1 MGNEVFN
8 ESNPYHYQVRITEPK
23 PGESGIYRRP
33 DSVNGLAKRNYTG
46 TFTQLECIEYY
57 MERRPNSNFLG
68 AREYN
73 PTTKKYGKYVWK
85 SYAEVYELAKCF
97 AHGIRKL
104 NLCPDIPVDDEILGK
119 GIKMKFLGFLA
130 QSRVEW
136 MIGNFGCQFDTI
148 TIIPLYETLGINSIE
163 YILKQTELTD
173 IFAETN
179 SLELILKLKELDK
192 IGNVKNIIYLRC
204 NNEKE
209 NWEENKEKLKNLGF
223 NLIDYDTI
231 ISTGKKCIED
241 KEELNLKKV
250 QPEDIYL
257 ICYTSGT
264 TDNPKGVMVSAQNIS
279 LTQNWMYNTGY
290 HATERDSMLHF
301 LPLSHL
307 MEHMVFT
314 VNLVL
319 GAQVGYYSGSND
331 RLIEDAQELRPTMF
345 CAVPRIYE
353 KIHQLVLDTVSK
365 KGAFY
370 KKLFD
375 KALAIKLYNYEKYG
389 RLSHDFFDPIFF
401 NKIKNILGGRVV
413 YMFTAS
419 AAMDISM
426 MQNLKVMLGAG
437 FAQGYGQTEG
447 TGSAIISSYNDTNSW
462 RVGGVCNTLEL
473 KLVDLPD
480 INYLS
485 TDVNPKTGAPEP
497 KGEVCSRGQFI
508 MKGYFKDMKHYR
520 ESVDDD
526 GWLHSGD
533 VGVILGGQG
542 NVVKIIDRVKNLFK
556 LSQGEYVAPDKVQKI
571 LMNSKYVNQLFLHG
585 ESLYNYAIA
594 LVYPELNE
602 CIAFLKE
609 GKKLGDIDYDK
620 ITYKDLPENKIM
632 EKEIAKDC
640 DRVGRQYG
648 LKGFEIPKKIRIIS
662 EGFTPQNNLMTATL
676 KLKLTDIRVKY
687 IDVLKK
693 LYEEKL

>member
-1 MGNEVFN
+1 
-8 ESNPYHYQVRITEPK
+8 
-23 PGESGIYRRP
+23 
-33 DSVNGLAKRNYTG
+33 
-46 TFTQLECIEYY
+46 
-57 MERRPNSNFLG
+57 
-68 AREYN
+68 
-73 PTTKKYGKYVWK
+73 
-85 SYAEVYELAKCF
+85 
-97 AHGIRKL
+97 
-104 NLCPDIPVDDEILGK
+104 
-119 GIKMKFLGFLA
+119 MKFLGFLA
-130 QSRVEW
+130 KTRLEW
-136 MIGNFGCQFDTI
+136 IVGNFGCQFDTI

-173 IFAETN
+173 IFVETN
-179 SLELILKLKELDK
+179 SLELLLKLKETNQ
-192 IGNVKNIIYLRC
+192 IGNIKNIIYLLC
-204 NNEKE
+204 DEEKP
-209 NWEENKEKLKNLGF
+209 NIEETKEKLKNYGF
-223 NLIDYDTI
+223 NLISYDTLI
-231 ISTGKKCIED
+231 ATGKKCLEA
-241 KEELNLKKV
+241 KENFNLKKV
-250 QPEDIYL
+250 KPDDIYL

-264 TDNPKGVMVSAQNIS
+264 TDNPKGVMVAAKNIA
-279 LTQNWMYNTGY
+279 LTPNWMYNTGF
-290 HATERDSMLHF
+290 HPTEEDSMLHC
-301 LPLSHL
+301 LPLSHI
-307 MEHMVFT
+307 MEHMMFTISLVF
-314 VNLVL
+314 
-319 GAQVGYYSGSND
+319 GAQIGYYSGSSN
-331 RLIEDAQELRPTMF
+331 RFIEDIQALHPTMLV
-345 CAVPRIYE
+345 AVPRIFERIYRL
-353 KIHQLVLDTVSK
+353 ILDTVNK

-389 RLSHDFFDPIFF
+389 RLNHDFFDPIFF

-419 AAMDISM
+419 AAMDTSM

-485 TDVNPKTGAPEP
+485 TDVNPKTGVPEP
-497 KGEVCSRGQFI
+497 KGEICTRGQFI

-520 ESVDDD
+520 ESVDEG

-533 VGVILGGQG
+533 VGAILTNQG
-542 NVVKIIDRVKNLFK
+542 NVLILIDRIKNLFK

-609 GKKLGDIDYDK
+609 NQKMGDIDYDR
-620 ITYKDLPENKIM
+620 ITYDDLCGNKIM
-632 EKEIAKDC
+632 EEEIAKDC
-640 DRVGRQYG
+640 NIFGRNFG
-648 LKGFEIPKKIRIIS
+648 LKGFEIPKKIRIIN
-662 EGFTPQNNLMTATL
+662 EGFTPQNNLMTPTL
-676 KLKLTDIRVKY
+676 KFKLKEIRMKY
-687 IDVLKK
+687 KDVLKK
-693 LYEEKL
+693 LYQEKP

>member
-1 MGNEVFN
+1 MV
-8 ESNPYHYQVRITEPK
+8 
-23 PGESGIYRRP
+23 
-33 DSVNGLAKRNYTG
+33 
-46 TFTQLECIEYY
+46 
-57 MERRPNSNFLG
+57 
-68 AREYN
+68 
-73 PTTKKYGKYVWK
+73 
-85 SYAEVYELAKCF
+85 
-97 AHGIRKL
+97 
-104 NLCPDIPVDDEILGK
+104 
-119 GIKMKFLGFLA
+119 
-130 QSRVEW
+130 
-136 MIGNFGCQFDTI
+136 GNFGCQFDTI
-148 TIIPLYETLGINSIE
+148 TIVPLYETLGIDSIQ
-163 YILKQTELTD
+163 YILNQTELTD

-179 SLELILKLKELDK
+179 SLELILKLKELNK
-192 IGNVKNIIYLRC
+192 IGKVKNIIYLHC
-204 NNEKE
+204 DQEKP
-209 NWEENKEKLKNLGF
+209 NLEETKEKLKNQGF
-223 NLIDYDTI
+223 NLISYETI
-231 ISTGKKCIED
+231 LSTGKKCIED

-389 RLSHDFFDPIFF
+389 RLTHALFDRIFF
-401 NKIKNILGGRVV
+401 NKLKNLLGGRVE
-413 YMFTAS
+413 YMLTAS
-419 AAMDISM
+419 AAMDKSM
-426 MQNLKVMLGAG
+426 MQELKVMLNVG

-447 TGSAIISSYNDTNSW
+447 SGSAFVSSYVDTLS
-462 RVGGVCNTLEL
+462 GTIGTVCNTLEL
-473 KLVDLPD
+473 KLVDLPE
-480 INYLS
+480 INYVS

-497 KGEVCSRGQFI
+497 KGEVCSRGPFI
-508 MKGYFKDMKHYR
+508 LKGYFKDMKHYK
-520 ESVDDD
+520 ESVDED

-542 NVVKIIDRVKNLFK
+542 NVLKIIDRVKNLFK

-585 ESLYNYAIA
+585 ESLFNYAIA
-594 LVYPELNE
+594 LVYPDLNE

-609 GKKLGDIDYDK
+609 NKKLGDIDYDK
-620 ITYKDLPENKIM
+620 LTYNDICGNKIM
-632 EKEIAKDC
+632 EKEIVKDC
-640 DRVGRQYG
+640 DVVGRKLG
-648 LKGFEIPKKIRIIS
+648 LKGFELPKKIRIIN
-662 EGFTPQNNLMTATL
+662 EGFTPQNNLMTSTTL
-676 KLKLTDIRVKY
+676 KMKLKEIRAKY
-687 IDVLKK
+687 KDVLKE
-693 LYEEKL
+693 LYQEKL

>member
-1 MGNEVFN
+1 
-8 ESNPYHYQVRITEPK
+8 
-23 PGESGIYRRP
+23 
-33 DSVNGLAKRNYTG
+33 
-46 TFTQLECIEYY
+46 
-57 MERRPNSNFLG
+57 
-68 AREYN
+68 
-73 PTTKKYGKYVWK
+73 VWK
-85 SYAEVYELAKCF
+85 SYAEIYELAKCF
-97 AHGIRKL
+97 AHGVAKF
-104 NLCPDIPVDDEILGK
+104 NLCPDILVDDEILGK

-130 QSRVEW
+130 KTRVEW
-136 MIGNFGCQFDTI
+136 MIGNFGCQFNNI

-179 SLELILKLKELDK
+179 SLELIVKLKESGQ
-192 IGNVKNIIYLRC
+192 IGNVKNIIYLHC
-204 NNEKE
+204 DEEKP
-209 NWEENKEKLKNLGF
+209 NLEETKEKLKNLGF
-223 NLIDYDTI
+223 NLISYDTI
-231 ISTGKKCIED
+231 ISTGKKCIEE
-241 KEELNLKKV
+241 KENLNLKKT
-250 QPEDIYL
+250 QPDDIYL

-264 TDNPKGVMVSAQNIS
+264 TDNPKGVMVPAKNIC
-279 LTQNWMYNTGY
+279 LTQSWMYNTGY
-290 HATERDSMLHF
+290 HASGEDSMLHY

-307 MEHMVFT
+307 MEHMIFT

-319 GAQVGYYSGSND
+319 GVQVGYYSGSND
-331 RLIEDAQELRPTMF
+331 RLIEDAQALRPTMF
-345 CAVPRIYE
+345 VAVPRIFE
-353 KIHQLVLDTVSK
+353 RIHQSILDMASK

-389 RLSHDFFDPIFF
+389 TLSHALFDPIFF
-401 NKIKNILGGRVV
+401 NKAKNLLGGRVA
-413 YMFTAS
+413 YMLSAS
-419 AAMDISM
+419 AAMDRSM
-426 MQNLKVMLGAG
+426 MQNLRVMLGVG

-447 TGSAIISSYNDTNSW
+447 SGSAIVSSIYDT
-462 RVGGVCNTLEL
+462 VGGNIGSVCNTLEL
-473 KLVDLPD
+473 KLVDLPEV
-480 INYLS
+480 NYLS

-609 GKKLGDIDYDK
+609 NQKMGDIDYDR
-620 ITYKDLPENKIM
+620 ITYDDLCGNKIM
-632 EKEIAKDC
+632 EEEIAKDC
-640 DRVGRQYG
+640 NIFGRNFG
-648 LKGFEIPKKIRIIS
+648 LKGFEIPKKIRIIN
-662 EGFTPQNNLMTATL
+662 EGFTPQNNLMTPTL
-676 KLKLTDIRVKY
+676 KFKLKEIRMKY
-687 IDVLKK
+687 KDVLKK
-693 LYEEKL
+693 LYQEKP

>member
-1 MGNEVFN
+1 MGSDAFN
-8 ESNPYHYQVRITEPK
+8 DSNPYQYAVRITDPK
-23 PGESGIYRRP
+23 PGESGIYVRP
-33 DSVNGLAKRNYTG
+33 DCANGLAQRNYIG
-46 TFTQLECIEYY
+46 KFTQLECLEYHKDT
-57 MERRPNSNFLG
+57 RPNGNFLG
-68 AREYN
+68 SREYN

-85 SYAEVYELAKCF
+85 SYSEIHYLAKCF
-97 AHGIRKL
+97 AYGIAKF
-104 NLCPDIPVDDEILGK
+104 NLCPEIRVDDPMLGNN
-119 GIKMKFLGFLA
+119 IKMKFLGFLA
-130 QSRVEW
+130 RTRVEW
-136 MIGNFGCQFDTI
+136 MVGNFGCQFDTI
-148 TIIPLYETLGINSIE
+148 TIVPLYETLGIDSIQ
-163 YILKQTELTD
+163 YILNQTELTD

-179 SLELILKLKELDK
+179 SLELILKLKELNK
-192 IGNVKNIIYLRC
+192 IGKVKNIIYLHC
-204 NNEKE
+204 DQEKP
-209 NWEENKEKLKNLGF
+209 NLEETKEKLKNQGF
-223 NLIDYDTI
+223 NLISYETI
-231 ISTGKKCIED
+231 LKKKKKCIED

-389 RLSHDFFDPIFF
+389 RLTHALFDRIFF
-401 NKIKNILGGRVV
+401 NKLKNLLGGRVE
-413 YMFTAS
+413 YMLTAS
-419 AAMDISM
+419 AAMDKSM
-426 MQNLKVMLGAG
+426 MQELKVMLNVG

-447 TGSAIISSYNDTNSW
+447 SGSAFVSSYVDTLS
-462 RVGGVCNTLEL
+462 GTIGTVCNTLEL
-473 KLVDLPD
+473 KLVDLPE
-480 INYLS
+480 INYVS

-497 KGEVCSRGQFI
+497 KGEVCSRGPFI
-508 MKGYFKDMKHYR
+508 LKGYFKDMKHYK
-520 ESVDDD
+520 ESVDED

-542 NVVKIIDRVKNLFK
+542 NVLKIIDRVKNLFK

-585 ESLYNYAIA
+585 ESLFNYAIA
-594 LVYPELNE
+594 LVYPDLNE

-609 GKKLGDIDYDK
+609 NKKLGDIDYDK
-620 ITYKDLPENKIM
+620 LTYNDICGNKIM
-632 EKEIAKDC
+632 EKEIVKDC
-640 DRVGRQYG
+640 DVVGRKLG
-648 LKGFEIPKKIRIIS
+648 LKGFELPKKIRIIN
-662 EGFTPQNNLMTATL
+662 EGFTPQNNLMTSTL
-676 KLKLTDIRVKY
+676 KMKLKEIRAKY
-687 IDVLKK
+687 KDVLKE
-693 LYEEKL
+693 LYQEKL

>member
-1 MGNEVFN
+1 MGSDSFN
-8 ESNPYHYQVRITEPK
+8 DSNPYQYAVRITDPK
-23 PGESGIYRRP
+23 PGESGIYVRP
-33 DSVNGLAKRNYTG
+33 DSVNGLAKRNYIEK
-46 TFTQLECIEYY
+46 FTQLECLEYHKDN
-57 MERRPNSNFLG
+57 RPTANFLG
-68 AREYN
+68 SREYN
-73 PTTKKYGKYVWK
+73 RSTKKYGKYVWK
-85 SYAEVYELAKCF
+85 SYSQIWELAKCF
-97 AHGIRKL
+97 AYGIAKF
-104 NLCPDIPVDDEILGK
+104 NLCPEISVDDEILGK

-130 QSRVEW
+130 RTRMEW
-136 MIGNFGCQFDTI
+136 MIANFGCQFDTI

-173 IFAETN
+173 IFVETN
-179 SLELILKLKELDK
+179 SLILILKLKESNQ
-192 IGNVKNIIYLRC
+192 IGNIKNIIYLHC
-204 NNEKE
+204 DEEKP
-209 NWEENKEKLKNLGF
+209 NIEETKEKLKNYGF
-223 NLIDYDTI
+223 NLISYDTLI
-231 ISTGKKCIED
+231 ATGKKCLEQ
-241 KEELNLKKV
+241 KENFNLKKI
-250 QPEDIYL
+250 QPDDIYL

-264 TDNPKGVMVSAQNIS
+264 TDNPKGVMVAAKNIA
-279 LTQNWMYNTGY
+279 LTPNWMYNTGF
-290 HATERDSMLHF
+290 HPTEEDSMLHC
-301 LPLSHL
+301 LPLSHI
-307 MEHMVFT
+307 MEHMMFTISLVF
-314 VNLVL
+314 
-319 GAQVGYYSGSND
+319 GAQIGYYSGSSD
-331 RLIEDAQELRPTMF
+331 RFIEDIQALHPTMLV
-345 CAVPRIYE
+345 AVPRIFERIYRL
-353 KIHQLVLDTVSK
+353 ILDTVNK

-485 TDVNPKTGAPEP
+485 TDVNPKTGVPEP
-497 KGEVCSRGQFI
+497 KGEICTRGQFI
-508 MKGYFKDMKHYR
+508 MKGYFKDMKRYR
-520 ESVDDD
+520 EFVDEG

-533 VGVILGGQG
+533 VGAILTNQG
-542 NVVKIIDRVKNLFK
+542 NVLILIDRIKNLFK

-585 ESLYNYAIA
+585 ESLYNYPIA

-602 CIAFLKE
+602 CISFLKE
-609 GKKLGDIDYDK
+609 NKKLGNIDYDR
-620 ITYKDLPENKIM
+620 ITYDDLCGNKIM
-632 EKEIAKDC
+632 EEEIVKDC
-640 DRVGRQYG
+640 NIFGRKLG
-648 LKGFEIPKKIRIIS
+648 LKD
-662 EGFTPQNNLMTATL
+662 L
-676 KLKLTDIRVKY
+676 KY
-687 IDVLKK
+687 LKK
-693 LYEEKL
+693 

>member
-1 MGNEVFN
+1 MGSDAFN
-8 ESNPYHYQVRITEPK
+8 ESNPYQYQIFKTKPK
-23 PGESGIYRRP
+23 PGETGILVRP
-33 DSVNGLAKRNYTG
+33 DCINGLAKRNYIG
-46 TFTQLECIEYY
+46 KFTQLECLEYHKDT
-57 MERRPNSNFLG
+57 RPNGNFLG
-68 AREYN
+68 SREYN

-85 SYAEVYELAKCF
+85 SYSEIHYLAKCF
-97 AHGIRKL
+97 AYGIAKF
-104 NLCPDIPVDDEILGK
+104 NLCPEIRVDDPMLGNN
-119 GIKMKFLGFLA
+119 IKMKFLGFLA
-130 QSRVEW
+130 RTRVEW
-136 MIGNFGCQFDTI
+136 MVGNFGCQFDTI
-148 TIIPLYETLGINSIE
+148 TIVPLYETLGIDSIQ
-163 YILKQTELTD
+163 YILNQTELTD

-179 SLELILKLKELDK
+179 SLELILKLKELNK
-192 IGNVKNIIYLRC
+192 IGKVKNIIYLHC
-204 NNEKE
+204 DQEKP
-209 NWEENKEKLKNLGF
+209 NLEETKEKLKNQGF
-223 NLIDYDTI
+223 NLISYETI
-231 ISTGKKCIED
+231 LSTGKKCIED

-389 RLSHDFFDPIFF
+389 RLTHALFDRIFF
-401 NKIKNILGGRVV
+401 NKLKNLLGGRVE
-413 YMFTAS
+413 YMLTAS
-419 AAMDISM
+419 AAMDKSM
-426 MQNLKVMLGAG
+426 MQELKVMLNVG

-447 TGSAIISSYNDTNSW
+447 SGSAFVSSYVDTLS
-462 RVGGVCNTLEL
+462 GTIGTVCNTLEL
-473 KLVDLPD
+473 KLVDLPE
-480 INYLS
+480 INYVS

-497 KGEVCSRGQFI
+497 KGEVCSRGPFI
-508 MKGYFKDMKHYR
+508 LKGYFKDMKHYK
-520 ESVDDD
+520 ESVDED

-533 VGVILGGQG
+533 VGAILTDKG
-542 NVVKIIDRVKNLFK
+542 NVLKIIDRVKNLFK
-556 LSQGEYVAPDKVQKI
+556 LSQGEYVAADKVQNI
-571 LMNSKYVNQLFLHG
+571 LINSKYVNQMFLHG
-585 ESLYNYAIA
+585 ESLYNYSIA
-594 LVYPELNE
+594 LVYPNLNE

-609 GKKLGDIDYDK
+609 DKKLGDIDYDK
-620 ITYKDLPENKIM
+620 LTYNDLPENKIM

-640 DRVGRQYG
+640 DKVGREHG

>member
-192 IGNVKNIIYLRC
+192 IGKVKNIIYLRC

-209 NWEENKEKLKNLGF
+209 NWEENKEKLEKLGF
-223 NLIDYDTI
+223 TLVSYETI
-231 ISTGKKCIED
+231 LATGKKCLEE
-241 KEELNLKKV
+241 KENLNLRKV
-250 QPEDIYL
+250 QPKDIYL

-264 TDNPKGVMVSAQNIS
+264 TDNPKGVMVSAENIC
-279 LTQNWMYNTGY
+279 LTQSWMFNAGY
-290 HATERDSMLHF
+290 HASGEDSMLHF

-319 GAQVGYYSGSND
+319 GVQVGYFSGSTD
-331 RLIEDAQELRPTMF
+331 RIVEDAQELRPTMLV
-345 CAVPRIYE
+345 AVPRIFARLYQAM
-353 KIHQLVLDTVSK
+353 IDIAHK
-365 KGAFY
+365 KGPFY

-375 KALAIKLYNYEKYG
+375 KALALKVYNYEKYG
-389 RLSHDFFDPIFF
+389 RISHAFFDLIFF
-401 NKIKNILGGRVV
+401 NELRQYLGGRIR
-413 YMFTAS
+413 YMLSSS
-419 AAMDISM
+419 AAMDKVV
-426 MQNLKVMLGAG
+426 MQGLKVILGAS

-447 TGSAIISSYNDTNSW
+447 SGSAFVSSIHDTIGGSI
-462 RVGGVCNTLEL
+462 GGVCNTLEL
-473 KLVDLPD
+473 KLIDVPA
-480 INYLS
+480 INYFS
-485 TDVNPKTGAPEP
+485 TYVDPKTGVPEP
-497 KGEVCSRGQFI
+497 RGEICSRGPFI
-508 MKGYFKDMKHYR
+508 LRGYFKDMKHYK
-520 ESVDDD
+520 EAVDEE

-533 VGVILGGQG
+533 IGAILTDKG
-542 NVVKIIDRVKNLFK
+542 NVLKIIDRVKNLFK
-556 LSQGEYVAPDKVQKI
+556 LSQGEYVAADKVQNI
-571 LMNSKYVNQLFLHG
+571 LINSKYVSQVFLHG